1 MPFFPPQ
8 SFCTLLIKTTKTN
21 DLLEKKHAVPG
32 AHTHIR
38 LSLSLSLSLSLFVFL
53 YSILI
58 FSDSMRSTHRGL
70 DGRVLSSFTSHG
82 FGFFF
87 NLRAKY
93 ESPSF
98 AKKEKIA
105 LICALKVGNRGGRC
119 TREDLNARRSASSR
133 AASVRSFEAYAFDAD
148 GWMCERV
155 FVRLRAFTRDFA
167 TGWGFSALIE
177 RERERSLFRG
187 DGVLFLSVSRGES
200 LSMSLVVVVKSS
212 WGERSM
218 TFLCP
223 LLATHTYQNVFFLS
237 YQYEQ
242 QRNIELGRVALV
254 NLKADKLYGKLVVV
268 VDLVDQNRVLV
279 DAPGIK
285 RCIINLKRLAITP
298 IKLDT
303 GRCPDAAALAAAH
316 KGAAAEFAA
325 SKWGQKIARQSARK
339 ALTDFD
345 RFKVAIAR
353 SKRSAIVKKAM
364 A

>member
-1 MPFFPPQ
+1 VADWTVA
-8 SFCTLLIKTTKTN
+8 SFLRVVVAWIWIFLI
-21 DLLEKKHAVPG
+21 
-32 AHTHIR
+32 
-38 LSLSLSLSLSLFVFL
+38 
-53 YSILI
+53 
-58 FSDSMRSTHRGL
+58 
-70 DGRVLSSFTSHG
+70 
-82 FGFFF
+82 
-87 NLRAKY
+87 LRAKS
-93 ESPSF
+93 ESPD
-98 AKKEKIA
+98 ANEKIA
-105 LICALKVGNRGGRC
+105 LLCALKVGNRGGRC
-119 TREDLNARRSASSR
+119 TREDLNARWGASSR
-133 AASVRSFEAYAFDAD
+133 AAKSRSFEAYAFEPD

-177 RERERSLFRG
+177 RERGRSFAAM
-187 DGVLFLSVSRGES
+187 VFCFLSVSRGES
-200 LSMSLVVVVKSS
+200 LSMSLVVVVVKSS
-212 WGERSM
+212 GGERSM
-218 TFLCP
+218 TFLFS

>member
-1 MPFFPPQ
+1 MRVGMPRRAQQVF
-8 SFCTLLIKTTKTN
+8 
-21 DLLEKKHAVPG
+21 
-32 AHTHIR
+32 IR
-38 LSLSLSLSLSLFVFL
+38 SRRMLSNRMVGCARGFSYDCAL
-53 YSILI
+53 YARLC
-58 FSDSMRSTHRGL
+58 DRL
-70 DGRVLSSFTSHG
+70 
-82 FGFFF
+82 GFF
-87 NLRAKY
+87 R
-93 ESPSF
+93 S
-98 AKKEKIA
+98 
-105 LICALKVGNRGGRC
+105 
-119 TREDLNARRSASSR
+119 RR
-133 AASVRSFEAYAFDAD
+133 
-148 GWMCERV
+148 
-155 FVRLRAFTRDFA
+155 
-167 TGWGFSALIE
+167 
-177 RERERSLFRG
+177 RERERGRSFA
-187 DGVLFLSVSRGES
+187 VMVFCFLSVSRGES
-200 LSMSLVVVVKSS
+200 LSMSLVVVVVKSS
-212 WGERSM
+212 GGERSM
-218 TFLCP
+218 TFLFS

>member
-1 MPFFPPQ
+1 MV
-8 SFCTLLIKTTKTN
+8 FC
-21 DLLEKKHAVPG
+21 
-32 AHTHIR
+32 
-38 LSLSLSLSLSLFVFL
+38 
-53 YSILI
+53 
-58 FSDSMRSTHRGL
+58 
-70 DGRVLSSFTSHG
+70 
-82 FGFFF
+82 
-87 NLRAKY
+87 
-93 ESPSF
+93 
-98 AKKEKIA
+98 
-105 LICALKVGNRGGRC
+105 
-119 TREDLNARRSASSR
+119 
-133 AASVRSFEAYAFDAD
+133 
-148 GWMCERV
+148 
-155 FVRLRAFTRDFA
+155 
-167 TGWGFSALIE
+167 
-177 RERERSLFRG
+177 
-187 DGVLFLSVSRGES
+187 FLSVSRGES
-200 LSMSLVVVVKSS
+200 LSMSLVVVVVKSS
-212 WGERSM
+212 GGERSM
-218 TFLCP
+218 TFLFS

-254 NLKADKLYGKLVVV
+254 NLKADKLYGKLVVI

>member
-1 MPFFPPQ
+1 M
-8 SFCTLLIKTTKTN
+8 
-21 DLLEKKHAVPG
+21 HA
-32 AHTHIR
+32 
-38 LSLSLSLSLSLFVFL
+38 
-53 YSILI
+53 
-58 FSDSMRSTHRGL
+58 RG
-70 DGRVLSSFTSHG
+70 F
-82 FGFFF
+82 
-87 NLRAKY
+87 
-93 ESPSF
+93 E
-98 AKKEKIA
+98 
-105 LICALKVGNRGGRC
+105 CALGCFV
-119 TREDLNARRSASSR
+119 ARSKES
-133 AASVRSFEAYAFDAD
+133 
-148 GWMCERV
+148 
-155 FVRLRAFTRDFA
+155 FVRGVCFRTGWLDVREGFRTIARVTRDFA

-177 RERERSLFRG
+177 RERGRSFAAM
-187 DGVLFLSVSRGES
+187 VFCFLSVSRGES
-200 LSMSLVVVVKSS
+200 LSMSLVVVVVKSS
-212 WGERSM
+212 GGERSM
-218 TFLCP
+218 TFLFS

-254 NLKADKLYGKLVVV
+254 NLKADKLYGKLVVI